1 MPRADLHVHSWH
13 STESGDLRFLK
24 SRDCYSDPLAVYRT
38 AKARGMDYVCITDHD
53 SIVGGLALLEQ
64 GYDDVI
70 LAEEVSCR
78 LPGSGIEV
86 HFGVYGTSEALH
98 RELQPLRGNAFEV
111 AQCLAAHDVFF
122 SLNHLLHF
130 YRRQIPLD
138 EYFGLLAAAPALEVR
153 NGAMVAAHN
162 ELIERIAACA
172 WPRPLAITAG
182 SDAHTLRRVG
192 TTWTEAPGETPE
204 AFLASLRAGA
214 GRPGGAHGT
223 ALGVAYDAYCVIGR
237 FMASLLGIGPQDHAP
252 LHRAFCVAFS
262 LGSLPFQFL
271 PVVMLARA
279 KRHEAE
285 ITRETAEYVARFA
298 ASGAAPWA
306 PAELAVD

>member
-1 MPRADLHVHSWH
+1 MPRADLHVHTWH

-24 SRDCYSDPLAVYRT
+24 SRDCYSDPEAVYRT
-38 AKARGMDYVCITDHD
+38 ARARGMDFVCITDHD
-53 SIVGGLALLEQ
+53 SIGGGLELLEK

-78 LPGSGIEV
+78 LPASGIEV

-98 RELQPLRGNAFEV
+98 RELQPLRGNAFDV
-111 AQCLAAHDVFF
+111 AACLTGHDVFF

-130 YRRQIPLD
+130 YRRQIPLE
-138 EYFGLLAAAPALEVR
+138 EYLKLLRVAPALEVR

-162 ELIERIAACA
+162 ELVERVAASA
-172 WPRPLAITAG
+172 TARPLAITAG

-214 GRPGGAHGT
+214 GRPGGSHGT
-223 ALGVAYDAYCVIGR
+223 ALGVAFDAYCVIGR
-237 FMASLLGIGPQDHAP
+237 FMASLAGVGPQDHRP

-279 KRHEAE
+279 KRHEAA
-285 ITRETAEYVARFA
+285 ITRETAEYFDRLLEDNTE
-298 ASGAAPWA
+298 PWA
-306 PAELAVD
+306 AELAG

>member
-24 SRDCYSDPLAVYRT
+24 SRDCYSDPEAVYRT
-38 AKARGMDYVCITDHD
+38 AKSRGMDYVCITDHD
-53 SIVGGLALLEQ
+53 SIDGGLALLDK
-64 GYDDVI
+64 GYPDVI

-111 AQCLAAHDVFF
+111 AQCLAARDVFF

-130 YRRQIPLD
+130 YRRQVPLD
-138 EYFGLLAAAPALEVR
+138 EYLKLLAVTPALEVR

-162 ELIERIAACA
+162 ELIERVAATA
-172 WPRPLAITAG
+172 APRTLAMTAG

-192 TTWTEAPGETPE
+192 ATWTEAPGETPE
-204 AFLASLRAGA
+204 AYLASVRAGA
-214 GRPGGAHGT
+214 GRPGGSHGT

-237 FMASLLGIGPQDHAP
+237 FMASLVGIGPQNHAP
-252 LHRAFCVAFS
+252 AHRAFCVLFS

-279 KRHEAE
+279 KRHEVA
-285 ITRETAEYVARFA
+285 ITRETAEYFERFA
-298 ASGAAPWA
+298 ASGSAPWA
-306 PAELAVD
+306 PPELAVD

>member
-24 SRDCYSDPLAVYRT
+24 SRDCYSDPEAVYRT
-38 AKARGMDYVCITDHD
+38 AKSRGMDYVCITDHD
-53 SIVGGLALLEQ
+53 SIGGGLELLEQ

-70 LAEEVSCR
+70 LGEEVSCR

-86 HFGVYGTSEALH
+86 HFGVYGTSESLH
-98 RELQPLRGNAFEV
+98 RELQPLRGNAYDV
-111 AQCLAAHDVFF
+111 AQCLTAHDVFF

-130 YRRQIPLD
+130 YRRQVPLD
-138 EYFGLLAAAPALEVR
+138 EYLKLLAVTPALEVR
-153 NGAMVAAHN
+153 NGAMVAEHN
-162 ELIERIAACA
+162 ELIERVAASA
-172 WPRPLAITAG
+172 GARPLAMTAG

-192 TTWTEAPGETPE
+192 ATWTEAPGETPD

-223 ALGVAYDAYCVIGR
+223 ALGVACDAYCVIAR
-237 FMASLLGIGPQDHAP
+237 FMASLVGFGPQDHAP

-279 KRHEAE
+279 KRHEAA
-285 ITRETAEYVARFA
+285 ITRETAEYLERLLD
-298 ASGAAPWA
+298 ASATPWA
-306 PAELAVD
+306 AEMAG

>member
-24 SRDCYSDPLAVYRT
+24 SRDCYSDPVAVYRT

-53 SIVGGLALLEQ
+53 SIGGGLALLDR
-64 GYDDVI
+64 GFDDVI
-70 LAEEVSCR
+70 LGEEVSCR
-78 LPGSGIEV
+78 LPGGGIEV

-111 AQCLAAHDVFF
+111 AACLAAHGVFF

-130 YRRQIPLD
+130 YRRQVPLD
-138 EYFGLLAAAPALEVR
+138 EYLKLLAVVPALEVR

-162 ELIERIAACA
+162 ELVERVAAT
-172 WPRPLAITAG
+172 PGERQLAVTAG

-192 TTWTEAPGETPE
+192 TTWTEAPGDTPA
-204 AFLASLRAGA
+204 AFVASLAAGR
-214 GRPGGAHGT
+214 GRPGGSHGT
-223 ALGVAYDAYCVIGR
+223 AMGVALDAYCVIGR
-237 FMASLLGIGPQDHAP
+237 FMASLAGIGPQDHAP
-252 LHRAFCVAFS
+252 LHRAFCAAFS
-262 LGSLPFQFL
+262 VVSLPFQFL

-279 KRHEAE
+279 KRHEAV
-285 ITRETAEYVARFA
+285 ITRETAAYVERVLEG
-298 ASGAAPWA
+298 GAAPRA
-306 PAELAVD
+306 AAELAG

>member
-24 SRDCYSDPLAVYRT
+24 SRDCYSDPEAVYRT
-38 AKARGMDYVCITDHD
+38 AKARGMDFVCITDHD
-53 SIVGGLALLEQ
+53 SIGGGLELLEK
-64 GYDDVI
+64 GYDDVM

-98 RELQPLRGNAFEV
+98 RALQPLRGNAFDV
-111 AQCLAAHDVFF
+111 AACLEEHDVFF
-122 SLNHLLHF
+122 SVNHLLHF

-138 EYFGLLAAAPALEVR
+138 DYLKLLRIAPALEVR

-162 ELIERIAACA
+162 ELIERVAGAA
-172 WPRPLAITAG
+172 PRPLAMTAG

-192 TTWTEAPGETPE
+192 TTWTEAPGDTPE

-214 GRPGGAHGT
+214 GRPGGSHGT
-223 ALGVAYDAYCVIGR
+223 ALGVAFDAYCVIGR
-237 FMASLLGIGPQDHAP
+237 FMASLAGIGPQDHRP
-252 LHRAFCVAFS
+252 LHRAFCLAFS

-279 KRHEAE
+279 KRHEAA
-285 ITRETAEYVARFA
+285 ITRETAEYFERLLED
-298 ASGAAPWA
+298 GTAPWA
-306 PAELAVD
+306 AELAG